1 MDEERREKMVTTLLT
16 KEMTELPFLEVEPCI
31 NEVTL
36 QVKLISTI
44 NEYKYFTDWLFAI
57 KINGRIKEHQNWLDW
72 HGCYG

>member
-1 MDEERREKMVTTLLT
+1 MVTTLLT

-44 NEYKYFTDWLFAI
+44 NEYKYFTD
-57 KINGRIKEHQNWLDW
+57 
-72 HGCYG
+72 